1 LKTKNLFQ
9 NLAQNHNIA
18 LDNHK
23 MQIWKMQ
30 GEFTMSSVE
39 ASLLLG
45 LIEKLLFLNNWEKKV
60 I

>member
-1 LKTKNLFQ
+1 
-9 NLAQNHNIA
+9 
-18 LDNHK
+18 

-45 LIEKLLFLNNWEKKV
+45 LIEKLLFLNNGEKKV